1 MTYLGVVLDQKLNWS
16 LHIDK
21 KVAKAKKILHLI
33 KPALHHIWGLDP
45 KRMQWIYKQIILPR
59 LTYGCLV
66 WGHSL
71 TNSQIQKIETVER
84 VALHCY
90 ASTLKTTPTASMQI
104 LLNKKPSHL
113 EIMYVSIKTYIR
125 CKHMFQNNHWDGIA
139 DYASANSHLKTIKSK
154 CHEISHEGSPL
165 DEFHSNFMM
174 DLHYSWNPPIRTTL
188 TAVGLNDT
196 DDYQINID
204 KNDNSNDDQD
214 DDPIPTGTNGGGG
227 STDNRMEVHP
237 LCGDPSSQVTS
248 GEGHALNDTTLPETV
263 VCQGNVVTQHLT
275 LPGAEVCHGDVVP
288 QHLIPS
294 RISKSTQ
301 LTLDQFDNNY
311 RLFLQKLKNYDSN
324 LTIRV
329 VLLRNNLMFLNYT
342 FNILGSSNVLEAILA
357 STYIMCSKLLEH
369 ISKGDTLLC
378 LLEAGYICVRNSIIR
393 NKLVYNLVSIL
404 NQIKNKTGLYILM
417 EGSKY
422 DWLEYASNDT
432 IQVDL
437 FVTPKKDVINL
448 TIQAYLAD
456 LWVNK
461 WENIK
466 GHAQTKFWCIG
477 PDPMLAAK
485 LLNMSR
491 EHLGWCIQFFTGH
504 GWWKKTSETCKSL
517 Q

>member
-1 MTYLGVVLDQKLNWS
+1 MPPRG
-16 LHIDK
+16 K
-21 KVAKAKKILHLI
+21 K
-33 KPALHHIWGLDP
+33 
-45 KRMQWIYKQIILPR
+45 
-59 LTYGCLV
+59 
-66 WGHSL
+66 
-71 TNSQIQKIETVER
+71 
-84 VALHCY
+84 
-90 ASTLKTTPTASMQI
+90 TPTASMQI
-104 LLNKKPSHL
+104 LLNQKPSHL

-125 CKHMFQNNHWDGIA
+125 CKHLFQNNHWDGIA

-154 CHEISHEGSPL
+154 CHEISHEGIPL

-174 DLHYSWNPPIRTTL
+174 DPHYSWNPLIRTTL

-204 KNDNSNDDQD
+204 ENDNFNDDQY
-214 DDPIPTGTNGGGG
+214 DDPIPTGTSGGDG
-227 STDNRMEVHP
+227 STCNRMEFRP
-237 LCGDPSSQVTS
+237 LRGDPSSPVPN
-248 GEGHALNDTTLPETV
+248 GEDHTTNNMTLPATV
-263 VCQGNVVTQHLT
+263 FCQGNVVTQNLT
-275 LPGAEVCHGDVVP
+275 LPGAEICLGEVVP

-311 RLFLQKLKNYDSN
+311 RLFSQKLKNDDSN

-378 LLEAGYICVRNSIIR
+378 SLEAGYICVRNSIIR
-393 NKLVYNLVSIL
+393 NKHVYNLVSIL

-422 DWLEYASNDT
+422 DWLEYASDGT

-456 LWVNK
+456 LWVTK

-504 GWWKKTSETCKSL
+504 GWWKKHLKLANLCNDSICRLCKRPNSIESPIHL
-517 Q
+517 FTECTELTAIRQELFNNPYPSNLTIHNQLCQVTEFALIGRVCDLINIDKNHFNVSSSG